1 MSARLRYGLIAGIG
15 VLVSALVLAWVF
27 SAVER
32 RKEEITLPAYGE
44 PTYNPLYALRETLRR
59 DGQKAESRRQLDL
72 ADMKLQPGDTVV
84 MLDDPRLLSPPQVS
98 GLLDWVQFGGH
109 LVLQMPEA
117 DEELDGDDAGLLEQ
131 LGVETSEVPAR
142 CLPWRV
148 NGQEEHQEFCSGN
161 RFTVDGST
169 RVERRWGDGTD
180 ATLAW
185 ARLRYGTGRIDVLGS
200 TDFLRNGR
208 GEYETGLRDIPHRD
222 LARLVLAPNYGKGT
236 THLVYE
242 MQMPSLWRT
251 LLKQGWP
258 VWLPLLLALLAW
270 LWARSQRFGALQ
282 PSPRGDRRS
291 LLEHVRASGEHLHR
305 YGKSPLLYDA
315 VRQSF
320 LARLRRRAP
329 VAAALV
335 GDAQA
340 QAIADHLQWPL
351 ARVQS
356 ALQVPPSRDDNALR
370 ERIRLLIQMRNQL

>member
-1 MSARLRYGLIAGIG
+1 VAHVSARLRYGLIAGIG
-15 VLVSALVLAWVF
+15 VLVSALVVAWVF

-208 GEYETGLRDIPHRD
+208 GEYETGLRAVADPAQAG
-222 LARLVLAPNYGKGT
+222 LAGLA
-236 THLVYE
+236 
-242 MQMPSLWRT
+242 
-251 LLKQGWP
+251 
-258 VWLPLLLALLAW
+258 AAA
-270 LWARSQRFGALQ
+270 ARSAGVAVGAQ
-282 PSPRGDRRS
+282 PAFRRAAA
-291 LLEHVRASGEHLHR
+291 VPARR
-305 YGKSPLLYDA
+305 PPLA
-315 VRQSF
+315 AGAR
-320 LARLRRRAP
+320 ARLRRTPASLRQVTAAVRRGAP
-329 VAAALV
+329 VLPGPPAPPRTGGRGLGWRRPGPGHRRSPAMAARPRAERAA
-335 GDAQA
+335 GS
-340 QAIADHLQWPL
+340 PL
-351 ARVQS
+351 AGRQRP
-356 ALQVPPSRDDNALR
+356 A
-370 ERIRLLIQMRNQL
+370 